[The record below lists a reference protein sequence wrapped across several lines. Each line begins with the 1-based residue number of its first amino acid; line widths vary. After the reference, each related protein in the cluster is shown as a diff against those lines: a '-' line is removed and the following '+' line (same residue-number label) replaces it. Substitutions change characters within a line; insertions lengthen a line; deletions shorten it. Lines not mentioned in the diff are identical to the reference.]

1 MNNVKFAQQ
10 IKDLQK
16 FLQQVLQNMPAILF
30 DRIVEIIVLH
40 MVYSFSIEKFPFDF
54 KEIFS
59 QVWTSKL
66 IDKPIIELILNCVKQ
81 SRNVF

>member
-40 MVYSFSIEKFPFDF
+40 MVYSFSIEKFPFDL

-66 IDKPIIELILNCVKQ
+66 IDQPIIELILNGVKQ

>member
-16 FLQQVLQNMPAILF
+16 FLQQILQNVSTILF

-54 KEIFS
+54 KEIFR

-66 IDKPIIELILNCVKQ
+66 IDQPIIELILNGVKQ

>member
-1 MNNVKFAQQ
+1 MNNVKFTQQ

-16 FLQQVLQNMPAILF
+16 FLQQVLQNVSTILF

-40 MVYSFSIEKFPFDF
+40 MVYSFSIEKFSFNL

-66 IDKPIIELILNCVKQ
+66 IDQPIIEFILNSVK
-81 SRNVF
+81 